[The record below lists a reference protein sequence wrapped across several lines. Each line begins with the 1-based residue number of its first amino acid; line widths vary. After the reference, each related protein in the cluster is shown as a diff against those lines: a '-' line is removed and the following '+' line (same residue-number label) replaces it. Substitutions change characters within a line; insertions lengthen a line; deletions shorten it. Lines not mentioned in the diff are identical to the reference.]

1 MPIAFSVT
9 TRESCSIKLFLL
21 NLYWSAGEPLLVS
34 ERTSSGWHYEPVVV
48 RSLTSSGSYHPL
60 IVLRGARCGG
70 GEK

>member
-21 NLYWSAGEPLLVS
+21 NLYWSAGEPLLVN

-48 RSLTSSGSYHPL
+48 RSLTSSGRS
-60 IVLRGARCGG
+60 GDQ
-70 GEK
+70 

>member
-48 RSLTSSGSYHPL
+48 CSLTSSGL
-60 IVLRGARCGG
+60 LADQ
-70 GEK
+70 